1 MKTLWLCLFLG
12 LSSMVSAQQDDSAV
26 KLVHLVVEDT
36 RLIASNVR
44 FSRFDEIRLNARE
57 RVVQRAVGDSVFV
70 VVTTQRIIGYG
81 IFSGF
86 QDIKVETGEE
96 FISVEA
102 EDFSA
107 LLISNKRMLNF
118 NGKSGV
124 FGERKRT

>member
-1 MKTLWLCLFLG
+1 
-12 LSSMVSAQQDDSAV
+12 MVSAQQDDSAV